1 MKPFKFHEGLALP
14 LDAINVDTDQILPA
28 RFLQKRR
35 LDPDYNTYLFHDLRY
50 DNDGCENPDF
60 ILNNPLYKDAT
71 IIVGNSNFGGGSSR
85 EAAVF
90 ALDAFGVRSVIA
102 PNFGDIFHNNC
113 FKNGILP
120 VVLSKTKTDRLRAF
134 LHSNPGSNVKIDL
147 AGQTVC
153 SADGIINHFDVSPT
167 AKHNLMMGLG
177 QIGLTMKHSK
187 AIDDFEI
194 KYKENVRPF

>member
-1 MKPFKFHEGLALP
+1 MKPFKFHKGLALP
-14 LDAINVDTDQILPA
+14 LDPINVDTDQILPA

-35 LDPDYNTYLFHDLRY
+35 LDPDYHKYLFHDLRY
-50 DNDGCENPDF
+50 DNSGFENTDF
-60 ILNNPLYKDAT
+60 LLNNPLYKNAT

-102 PNFGDIFHNNC
+102 PNFGDIFFNNC

-120 VVLSKTKTDRLRAF
+120 IVLSKIKTDRLRAL
-134 LHSNPGSNVKIDL
+134 LHSIPGSNVKIDL
-147 AGQTVC
+147 VRQTV
-153 SADGIINHFDVSPT
+153 SSVDGIDEHFDVSPT

-187 AIDDFEI
+187 AIDDFELQ
-194 KYKENVRPF
+194 YKAKMRS

>member
-1 MKPFKFHEGLALP
+1 MKPFKFHKGLALP
-14 LDAINVDTDQILPA
+14 LDAINMDTDQILPA

-50 DNDGCENPDF
+50 DNNGCENTDF
-60 ILNNPLYKDAT
+60 LLNNPLYQNAT

-90 ALDAFGVRSVIA
+90 ALDAFGIRSVIA
-102 PNFGDIFHNNC
+102 PNFGDIFYNNC
-113 FKNGILP
+113 LKNGILP
-120 VVLSKTKTDRLRAF
+120 VVLNKRKTDRLRAL
-134 LHSNPGSNVKIDL
+134 LHNNPGSSLKIDL
-147 AGQTVC
+147 IKQTVSC
-153 SADGIINHFDVSPT
+153 SDGSVDHFDVSPT

-187 AIDDFEI
+187 AIDDFELR
-194 KYKENVRPF
+194 YKANLH

>member
-1 MKPFKFHEGLALP
+1 MKSFKLHEGLAFP

-35 LDPDYNTYLFHDLRY
+35 SDPNYATYLFHDLRF
-50 DNDGCENPDF
+50 DKDCSEKIDFLLNDP
-60 ILNNPLYKDAT
+60 IYKTAT

-90 ALDAFGVRSVIA
+90 ALEAFGIRSVIA
-102 PNFGDIFHNNC
+102 PNFGDIFFNNC
-113 FKNGILP
+113 LKNGILP
-120 VVLSKTKTDRLRAF
+120 VVLPKTKTDQLRTL
-134 LHSNPGSNVKIDL
+134 LHNNPENNLTIDL
-147 AGQTVC
+147 VKQTLSYAG
-153 SADGIINHFDVSPT
+153 DIFDHFNINPT

-187 AIDDFEI
+187 VIDDFELEYRANI
-194 KYKENVRPF
+194 RAK